1 VTATQPP
8 PRISGRSIALIVA
21 LAGYTL
27 PFFIHLPGL
36 PEAGHRLLSVFL
48 LAVVLWVT
56 EAIPLFA
63 TSALVILLLVTTL
76 SQAAEPLLW
85 GLPTGFTG
93 GTAPDFT
100 EYLNSLADKVLI
112 LFLGGFFLAMGA
124 AKFGLD
130 RNLASLMLRPFGSKP
145 SRVLLGL
152 MLITGILSMWMSN
165 TATCATIM
173 AVVLPIIHRLD
184 ASDRFRCA
192 LALGVPFAANLGGMA
207 TPVGSPP
214 NAIALAAL
222 NDAGSCSFPQWMMF
236 ALPLTLVLLAAAW
249 LILLLLFPTRTR
261 AIDLTLAAKW
271 NRSTQAWI
279 YYLTAA
285 ATIVLWMTETLHG
298 VNSYIVGLFPVAVL
312 LATQV
317 VTTREFRSLE
327 WDVLWLVA
335 GGIALGKAVAATG
348 FDQWIVSLVDWTSV
362 PGFALGGL
370 LALAALT
377 LSTFISNSAA
387 TNLLAPMAVAVA
399 VSLGTGP
406 VAAVASVALGSS
418 LAMCLP
424 ISTPPNAIAYAS
436 GAVKTRDMTIAGAAI
451 GGVGAVVVLL
461 LLPVLLR
468 WSGIH

>member
-8 PRISGRSIALIVA
+8 PRISGRSIALIIA

-236 ALPLTLVLLAAAW
+236 ALPLTLILLAAAW

-285 ATIVLWMTETLHG
+285 TTIVLWMTETLHG

-348 FDQWIVSLVDWTSV
+348 FDRWVVSLVDWTSV

-436 GAVKTRDMTIAGAAI
+436 GAVKTRDMAIAGAAI

>member
-21 LAGYTL
+21 LAGYIL

-192 LALGVPFAANLGGMA
+192 LALGVPFSANLGGMA

-249 LILLLLFPTRTR
+249 LILLLLFPTQTR

-285 ATIVLWMTETLHG
+285 TTIVLWMTETLHG

-436 GAVKTRDMTIAGAAI
+436 GAVKTRDMAIAGAAI